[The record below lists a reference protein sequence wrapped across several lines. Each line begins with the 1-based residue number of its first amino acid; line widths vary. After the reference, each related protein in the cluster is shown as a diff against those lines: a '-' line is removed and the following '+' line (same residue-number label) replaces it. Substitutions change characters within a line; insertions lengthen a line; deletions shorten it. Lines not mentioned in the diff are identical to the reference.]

1 MHSFFV
7 NNQLYWGVDR
17 MFFVERAL
25 GVADAAPER
34 LVMPPA
40 QGAGKLSFYFDYAS
54 PYAYLGFMRLAS
66 LARNVAPV
74 QVTLVGV
81 V

>member
-1 MHSFFV
+1 
-7 NNQLYWGVDR
+7 

-25 GVADAAPER
+25 GVADAAPDR

-40 QGAGKLSFYFDYAS
+40 QGAGKLSFYFDYSS
-54 PYAYLGFMRLAS
+54 PWSYIGLMRLAS

-74 QVTLVGV
+74 QVHV
-81 V
+81 VHHMHNKYTVLMYM